1 MHVLGNWLL
10 APGAK
15 LADGCRLGVRFGEG
29 WFRMVESHETS
40 DDSPR
45 RLTV

>member
-1 MHVLGNWLL
+1 VHGLRNEFV
-10 APGAK
+10 APGAE

-29 WFRMVESHETS
+29 WFRMVESRETS